1 MVIMACAAA
10 LAALS
15 SFAWGHRVDPNELA
29 QHRFKLPAPVWRSI
43 LSVTETTRRS
53 CPPSVPVVV
62 LYVSRTCEHCRQELL
77 RWASLVRSGAAELGC
92 AGVVVAAAPGHSAT
106 TTDWLPPELVPM
118 LLWDHDRTVAHA
130 LDVRM
135 VPLAA
140 YVSNKGVVMSRVV
153 GETSESITAKRLAE
167 LRTFNGVQH

>member
-1 MVIMACAAA
+1 MVIAACAAA

-43 LSVTETTRRS
+43 LSVTETTHRS

-62 LYVSRTCEHCRQELL
+62 LYVSSTCQHCKEELR
-77 RWASLVRSGAAELGC
+77 RWASLVRSGANALGC
-92 AGVVVAAAPGHSAT
+92 IGLVVSAAPGNSSAQD
-106 TTDWLPPELVPM
+106 DWVPRELAPM

-135 VPLAA
+135 IPLAA
-140 YVSNKGVVMSRVV
+140 YVTNKGVVMSRAV
-153 GETSESITAKRLAE
+153 GEASESITAKRLAE